1 MIAKKSIKNLI
12 LAVLFALPLFATAG
26 GSSEK
31 GKEKEFNVV
40 EMIMH
45 HIADSHEWHIYGEG
59 DESVSIPLPVIL
71 YTDNGLVTFMS
82 SEFHHDDSGHH
93 IVTKNGMN
101 FVRNHGKIYQL
112 DAGQKEVNFDHE
124 THAITN
130 GKKPLDF
137 SITKNVT
144 SMFISII
151 LILLIF
157 TSIAR
162 SYKKSLVPTGFAGL
176 MEPLILFV
184 RDDIA
189 KSLIDE
195 KKYMKYVPYL
205 LTLFFFIWVNNLLGL
220 VPTGANLTGNI
231 ATTMVLAVLTLL
243 IVNFSG
249 NAHYWKHIF
258 WMPGVPAPIKLVL
271 APIEFAGIF
280 IKPFAL
286 MIRLFANITAGHII
300 ILSLI
305 SLIFIF
311 KLAGTPSILLAIFIM
326 ILEFVV
332 AFVQA
337 YIFTFLTALFIGMAV
352 EDAHH

>member
-12 LAVLFALPLFATAG
+12 LTVLFAIPLFAIAG

-31 GKEKEFNVV
+31 GKEKKFDVV

-45 HIADSHEWHIYGEG
+45 HIADSHEWHLWGEG
-59 DESVSIPLPVIL
+59 DESVTIPLPVIL
-71 YTDNGLVTFMS
+71 YTDNGIVSFLS
-82 SEFHHDDSGHH
+82 SEFHHDDTGHH
-93 IVTKNGMN
+93 IVTKNGMD

-112 DAGQKEVNFDHE
+112 NAGETSVEMDAEHHIVN
-124 THAITN
+124 
-130 GKKPLDF
+130 GVKPLDF

-144 SMFISII
+144 SMFISIF
-151 LILLIF
+151 LILFIF
-157 TSIAR
+157 IRIAK

-176 MEPLILFV
+176 MEPLIVFV

-189 KSLIDE
+189 KSLINE
-195 KKYMKYVPYL
+195 HKYMKYVPYL

-231 ATTMVLAVLTLL
+231 ATTMVLAFLTLL

-249 NAHYWKHIF
+249 NKNYWKHIF
-258 WMPGVPAPIKLVL
+258 WMPGVPAPMKIIL
-271 APIEFAGIF
+271 APIEFVGIF
-280 IKPFAL
+280 TKPFAL

-300 ILSLI
+300 ILSLV

-311 KLAGTPSILLAIFIM
+311 QWAGTPSMLLAIFIM
-326 ILEFVV
+326 ILECVV

-352 EDAHH
+352 EDEHH

>member
-1 MIAKKSIKNLI
+1 MIVKKSIKNLI
-12 LAVLFALPLFATAG
+12 LAVLFALPLFAVAS

-31 GKEKEFNVV
+31 GEEKKFDVV
-40 EMIMH
+40 KMIMH
-45 HIADSHEWHIYGEG
+45 HIADSHEWHLWGEG

-71 YTDNGLVTFMS
+71 YTDNGIVSFMS
-82 SEFHHDDSGHH
+82 SEFHHDDTGHH

-112 DAGQKEVNFDHE
+112 NAGETSVNTDAKH
-124 THAITN
+124 HITN
-130 GKKPLDF
+130 GTMPLDF

-151 LILLIF
+151 LILIIF
-157 TSIAR
+157 IGIAK

-176 MEPLILFV
+176 MEPLIVFV

-189 KSLIDE
+189 KSLISE

-231 ATTMVLAVLTLL
+231 ATTMVLAFLTLI

-249 NAHYWKHIF
+249 NKNYWKHIF
-258 WMPGVPAPIKLVL
+258 WMPGVPVPMKLIL
-271 APIEFAGIF
+271 APIEFVGIF
-280 IKPFAL
+280 TKPFAL

-300 ILSLI
+300 ILSLV

-311 KLAGTPSILLAIFIM
+311 QWAGTPSMLLAIFIM

-352 EDAHH
+352 EEDHH

>member
-12 LAVLFALPLFATAG
+12 LAVLLALPLFAIAG
-26 GSSEK
+26 GDKEK
-31 GKEKEFNVV
+31 GGEEDFNVV

-45 HIADSHEWHIYGEG
+45 HIADSHEWHLWGEG
-59 DESVSIPLPVIL
+59 DNSVSIPLSVIL
-71 YTDNGLVTFMS
+71 YTDNGLVTFS
-82 SEFHHDDSGHH
+82 SNKFHHDDTGHH
-93 IVTKNGMN
+93 IVTVDGMN

-112 DAGQKEVNFDHE
+112 NAGETAVEFDEEH
-124 THAITN
+124 HIKN
-130 GKKPLDF
+130 GSMPLDF
-137 SITKNVT
+137 SITKNVA

-151 LILLIF
+151 LILFIF
-157 TSIAR
+157 IGIAR
-162 SYKKSLVPTGFAGL
+162 SYKKSPVPTGFAGL

-258 WMPGVPAPIKLVL
+258 WMPGVPVPMKLIL
-271 APIEFAGIF
+271 APIEFLGVF
-280 IKPFAL
+280 TKPFAL

-300 ILSLI
+300 ILSLV

-311 KLAGTPSILLAIFIM
+311 QWAGTPSMLLAIFIM

>member
-26 GSSEK
+26 GNTKE
-31 GKEKEFNVV
+31 GEEKEFNVV

-45 HIADSHEWHIYGEG
+45 HIADSHEWHLWGEG
-59 DESVSIPLPVIL
+59 ENSVSIPLPVIL

-82 SEFHHDDSGHH
+82 SEFHHDDTGHH

-112 DAGQKEVNFDHE
+112 NPGETSVKTDAEH
-124 THAITN
+124 HITN
-130 GKKPLDF
+130 GVKPLDF
-137 SITKNVT
+137 SITKNVA
-144 SMFISII
+144 SMFLSII
-151 LILLIF
+151 IILLVF
-157 TSIAR
+157 TRIAR
-162 SYKKSLVPTGFAGL
+162 SYKKSKVPTGFTGL

-189 KSLIDE
+189 KSLINE

-205 LTLFFFIWVNNLLGL
+205 LTLFFFIWINNLLGL

-258 WMPGVPAPIKLVL
+258 WMPGVPTPMKLIL
-271 APIEFAGIF
+271 APIEFVGIF
-280 IKPFAL
+280 TKPFAL

-300 ILSLI
+300 ILSLV

-311 KLAGTPSILLAIFIM
+311 QWAGTPSMLLAIFIM

-352 EDAHH
+352 EEAHH

>member
-1 MIAKKSIKNLI
+1 MKVNKILLVLFLVFPVLTWAKKSETKNEEDK
-12 LAVLFALPLFATAG
+12 FD
-26 GSSEK
+26 
-31 GKEKEFNVV
+31 VV
-40 EMIMH
+40 TMIMH
-45 HIADSHEWHIYGEG
+45 HIADSHEWHILGEG
-59 DESVSIPLPVIL
+59 ENSVSIPLPVIL
-71 YTDNGLVTFMS
+71 YTDNGIVSFLS
-82 SEFHHDDSGHH
+82 SEFHHDDQGKH
-93 IVTKNGMN
+93 IVTKNGLN

-112 DAGQKEVNFDHE
+112 NAGE
-124 THAITN
+124 TSVKLDDKKHIVN
-130 GKKPLDF
+130 GKQPLDF

-144 SMFISII
+144 SMFISIL
-151 LILLIF
+151 LIVLIF
-157 TSIAR
+157 TSVAK
-162 SYKKSLVPTGFAGL
+162 SYKKSQVPTGFAGL
-176 MEPLILFV
+176 MEPLIVFV

-189 KSLIDE
+189 KSLINE

-231 ATTMVLAVLTLL
+231 ATTLVLSVLTLL

-249 NAHYWKHIF
+249 NKNYWKHIF
-258 WMPGVPAPIKLVL
+258 WMPGVPAPMKLIL
-271 APIEFAGIF
+271 APIEFVGIF
-280 IKPFAL
+280 TKPFAL

-300 ILSLI
+300 ILSLV

-311 KLAGTPSILLAIFIM
+311 EWAGTPSMLLAIFIM

-352 EDAHH
+352 EEEHH

>member
-26 GSSEK
+26 GNTKE
-31 GKEKEFNVV
+31 GEEKEFNVV

-45 HIADSHEWHIYGEG
+45 HIADSHEWHLWGEG
-59 DESVSIPLPVIL
+59 ENSVSIPLPVIL

-82 SEFHHDDSGHH
+82 SEFHHDDTGHH

-112 DAGQKEVNFDHE
+112 NPGETSVKTDAEH
-124 THAITN
+124 HITN
-130 GKKPLDF
+130 GVKPLDF
-137 SITKNVT
+137 SITKNVA
-144 SMFISII
+144 SMFLSII
-151 LILLIF
+151 IILLVF
-157 TSIAR
+157 TRIAR
-162 SYKKSLVPTGFAGL
+162 SYKKSKVPTGLTGL

-189 KSLIDE
+189 KSLINE

-205 LTLFFFIWVNNLLGL
+205 LTLFFFIWINNLLGL

-258 WMPGVPAPIKLVL
+258 WMPGVPTPMKLIL
-271 APIEFAGIF
+271 APIEFVGIF
-280 IKPFAL
+280 TKPFAL

-300 ILSLI
+300 ILSLV

-311 KLAGTPSILLAIFIM
+311 QWAGTPSMLLAIFIM

-352 EDAHH
+352 EEAHH

>member
-1 MIAKKSIKNLI
+1 MKVNKILLVLFLAFPILTWAKKSETKNEEDK
-12 LAVLFALPLFATAG
+12 FD
-26 GSSEK
+26 
-31 GKEKEFNVV
+31 VV
-40 EMIMH
+40 TMIMH
-45 HIADSHEWHIYGEG
+45 HIADSHEWHILGEG
-59 DESVSIPLPVIL
+59 ENSVSIPLPVIL
-71 YTDNGLVTFMS
+71 YTDNGIVSFLS
-82 SEFHHDDSGHH
+82 SEFHHDDQGKH
-93 IVTKNGMN
+93 IVTKNGLN

-112 DAGQKEVNFDHE
+112 NAGE
-124 THAITN
+124 TTVKLDDKKHILN
-130 GKKPLDF
+130 GKQPLDF

-144 SMFISII
+144 SMFISIL
-151 LILLIF
+151 LIVLIF
-157 TSIAR
+157 TSVAK
-162 SYKKSLVPTGFAGL
+162 SYKKTQVPTGFAGL
-176 MEPLILFV
+176 MEPLIVFV

-189 KSLIDE
+189 KSLINE

-231 ATTMVLAVLTLL
+231 ATTLVLSVLTLL

-249 NAHYWKHIF
+249 NKNYWKHIF
-258 WMPGVPAPIKLVL
+258 WMPGVPAPMKLIL
-271 APIEFAGIF
+271 APIEFVGIF
-280 IKPFAL
+280 TKPFAL

-300 ILSLI
+300 ILSLV

-311 KLAGTPSILLAIFIM
+311 EWAGTPSMLLAIFIM

-352 EDAHH
+352 EEEHH

>member
-12 LAVLFALPLFATAG
+12 LAVLFALPLFAAAS

-31 GKEKEFNVV
+31 GEEKKFDVV

-45 HIADSHEWHIYGEG
+45 HIADSHEWHLWGEG
-59 DESVSIPLPVIL
+59 DHSVSIPLPVIL

-82 SEFHHDDSGHH
+82 SEFHHDDTGHH

-112 DAGQKEVNFDHE
+112 NAGETSVKMEDH
-124 THAITN
+124 HITN
-130 GKKPLDF
+130 GAKPLDF

-176 MEPLILFV
+176 MEPLIIFV

-231 ATTMVLAVLTLL
+231 ATTMVLAALTLI

-258 WMPGVPAPIKLVL
+258 WMPGVPTPMKIIL
-271 APIEFAGIF
+271 APIEFLGVF
-280 IKPFAL
+280 TKPFAL

-300 ILSLI
+300 ILSLV

-311 KLAGTPSILLAIFIM
+311 QWAGTPSMLLAIFIM

>member
-1 MIAKKSIKNLI
+1 MMIAKSIKNLI
-12 LAVLFALPLFATAG
+12 LVLFLSMPVIAMA
-26 GSSEK
+26 SDKKE
-31 GKEKEFNVV
+31 EKEGFNVV

-59 DESVSIPLPVIL
+59 EDALSIPLPVIL
-71 YTDNGLVTFMS
+71 YTDNGIVSFLS
-82 SEFHHDDSGHH
+82 SEFHHDDAGKL
-93 IVTKNGMN
+93 IVSKKGMN
-101 FVRNHGKIYQL
+101 FVKLHGKIYQL
-112 DAGQKEVNFDHE
+112 NSDASSVTFDEEHHP
-124 THAITN
+124 TNAI
-130 GKKPLDF
+130 KPLDF

-144 SMFISII
+144 SMFISVFLLVII
-151 LILLIF
+151 F
-157 TSIAR
+157 STVAR
-162 SYKKSLVPTGFAGL
+162 SYKKSLVPSGFTGL
-176 MEPLILFV
+176 MEPLIVFV

-189 KSLIDE
+189 KSLINE
-195 KKYMKYVPYL
+195 KKYQKYVPYL

-220 VPTGANLTGNI
+220 MPTGANLTGNI

-249 NAHYWKHIF
+249 NKNYWKHIF
-258 WMPGVPAPIKLVL
+258 WMPGVPAPMKLIL
-271 APIEFAGIF
+271 APIEFVGIF
-280 IKPFAL
+280 TKPFAL

-300 ILSLI
+300 ILSLV

-311 KLAGTPSILLAIFIM
+311 KWAGTPSMLLAVFIM

-352 EDAHH
+352 EEDHH

>member
-1 MIAKKSIKNLI
+1 MPINMKVNKILLVLFLVFPVLTWAKKSETKNEEDK
-12 LAVLFALPLFATAG
+12 FD
-26 GSSEK
+26 
-31 GKEKEFNVV
+31 VV
-40 EMIMH
+40 TMIMH
-45 HIADSHEWHIYGEG
+45 HIADSHEWHILGEG
-59 DESVSIPLPVIL
+59 ENSVSIPLPVIL
-71 YTDNGLVTFMS
+71 YTDNGIVSFLS
-82 SEFHHDDSGHH
+82 SEFHHDDQGKH
-93 IVTKNGMN
+93 IVTKNGLN

-112 DAGQKEVNFDHE
+112 NAGE
-124 THAITN
+124 TSVKLDDKKHIVN
-130 GKKPLDF
+130 GKQPLDF

-144 SMFISII
+144 SMFISIL
-151 LILLIF
+151 LIVLIF
-157 TSIAR
+157 TSVAK
-162 SYKKSLVPTGFAGL
+162 SYKKSQVPTGFAGL
-176 MEPLILFV
+176 MEPLIVFV

-189 KSLIDE
+189 KSLINE

-231 ATTMVLAVLTLL
+231 ATTLVLSVLTLL

-249 NAHYWKHIF
+249 NKNYWKHIF
-258 WMPGVPAPIKLVL
+258 WMPGVPAPMKLIL
-271 APIEFAGIF
+271 APIEFVGIF
-280 IKPFAL
+280 TKPFAL

-300 ILSLI
+300 ILSLV

-311 KLAGTPSILLAIFIM
+311 EWAGTPSMLLAIFIM

-352 EDAHH
+352 EEEHH

>member
-12 LAVLFALPLFATAG
+12 LAVLFALPLFATAS

-31 GKEKEFNVV
+31 GEEKKFDVV

-45 HIADSHEWHIYGEG
+45 HIADSHEWHLWGEG
-59 DESVSIPLPVIL
+59 EDAMTIPLPVIL
-71 YTDNGLVTFMS
+71 YTDNGLVTFLS
-82 SEFHHDDSGHH
+82 NEFHHDDTGHH

-112 DAGQKEVNFDHE
+112 NAGETSVKMEDH
-124 THAITN
+124 HITN
-130 GKKPLDF
+130 GSKPLDF
-137 SITKNVT
+137 SITKNVA

-176 MEPLILFV
+176 MEPLIIFV

-249 NAHYWKHIF
+249 NANYWKHIF
-258 WMPGVPAPIKLVL
+258 WMPGVPVPMKIIL
-271 APIEFAGIF
+271 APIEFVGIF
-280 IKPFAL
+280 TKPFAL

-300 ILSLI
+300 ILSLV

-311 KLAGTPSILLAIFIM
+311 QWAGTPSMLLAIFIM

>member
-12 LAVLFALPLFATAG
+12 LAVLFALPLFATAS
-26 GSSEK
+26 GSTKE
-31 GKEKEFNVV
+31 GEEKEFNVV

-45 HIADSHEWHIYGEG
+45 HIADSHEWHLWGEG
-59 DESVSIPLPVIL
+59 DNSVSIPLPVIL

-82 SEFHHDDSGHH
+82 NEFHHDDSGHH

-112 DAGQKEVNFDHE
+112 NTGETSVKMDAEKH
-124 THAITN
+124 ITN
-130 GKKPLDF
+130 GVKPLDF
-137 SITKNVT
+137 SITKNVA
-144 SMFISII
+144 SMFVSIF
-151 LILLIF
+151 LILFIF
-157 TSIAR
+157 TRIAR
-162 SYKKSLVPTGFAGL
+162 SYKTSKVPTGFAGL

-189 KSLIDE
+189 KSLINE

-258 WMPGVPAPIKLVL
+258 WMPGVPAPMKLIL
-271 APIEFAGIF
+271 APIEFIGIF
-280 IKPFAL
+280 TKPFAL

-300 ILSLI
+300 ILSLV

-311 KLAGTPSILLAIFIM
+311 QWAGTPSMLLAIFIM

-352 EDAHH
+352 EEAHH

>member
-12 LAVLFALPLFATAG
+12 LAVLLALPLFAVAS
-26 GSSEK
+26 GSKEK
-31 GKEKEFNVV
+31 GGEEEFNVV
-40 EMIMH
+40 DMIMH
-45 HIADSHEWHIYGEG
+45 HIADSHEWHLWGEG
-59 DESVSIPLPVIL
+59 EHSVSIPLPVIL
-71 YTDNGLVTFMS
+71 YTDNGLVTFSS
-82 SEFHHDDSGHH
+82 SEFHHDDTGHH
-93 IVTKNGMN
+93 IVTKDGMN

-112 DAGQKEVNFDHE
+112 NAGETAVEFDAEH
-124 THAITN
+124 HILN

-137 SITKNVT
+137 SITKNVA

-151 LILLIF
+151 ILLLIF
-157 TSIAR
+157 ISIAR
-162 SYKKSLVPTGFAGL
+162 SYRKSKVPTGFAGL

-258 WMPGVPAPIKLVL
+258 WMPGVPVPMKLIL
-271 APIEFAGIF
+271 APIEFLGVF
-280 IKPFAL
+280 TKPFAL

-300 ILSLI
+300 ILSLV

-311 KLAGTPSILLAIFIM
+311 QWAGTPSMLLAIFIM